1 LTGPDPQVKRLVLDV
16 LKPHDPP
23 IDELAS
29 KLASCHGVEDVN
41 VTLAEID
48 QDTESV
54 KVSIDGSDIHIDT
67 VRKCVED
74 LGASVHS
81 VDEVRVV
88 RKPHPK

>member
-1 LTGPDPQVKRLVLDV
+1 MTGHGTQVKRLVLDV

-23 IDELAS
+23 IYDLAS

-54 KVSIDGSDIHIDT
+54 KVSLDGADIDIDT
-67 VRKCVED
+67 VKKCVED

-81 VDEVRVV
+81 FDEVRVV
-88 RKPHPK
+88 KKPHTK

>member
-1 LTGPDPQVKRLVLDV
+1 MTGHDPQVKRLVLDV

-23 IDELAS
+23 IYELAS

-54 KVSIDGSDIHIDT
+54 KVSIDGNDIHIDT
-67 VRKCVED
+67 VTKCVED

-88 RKPHPK
+88 KKPHPK

>member
-1 LTGPDPQVKRLVLDV
+1 VDNVD
-16 LKPHDPP
+16 
-23 IDELAS
+23 
-29 KLASCHGVEDVN
+29 

-54 KVSIDGSDIHIDT
+54 KVSIDGNDIQIET

-81 VDEVRVV
+81 FDEVVV
-88 RKPHPK
+88 VKRPHPK